1 MSHGAEE
8 RREPMRSLAR
18 REAFWGYLF
27 LLPTAAGFLIFVVG
41 PMLGALGVSLLKWD
55 LLSPPRFAGAEN
67 YGALL
72 QDGRLGIILS
82 NTVLFVIAD
91 VLFNMLLGLF
101 LALLLRGKVAR
112 GIGYLARLAFFFP
125 VIVSVSSAAAI
136 WIFFLQKDLGILNY
150 YLHLIGLPRIPWLGS
165 SRWSL
170 RSVVLFDVWKNVG
183 FYAMVFLAG
192 LHNIPIQ
199 LTEAA
204 VVDGANERQ
213 LLRHVTLPLLTPS
226 IFFAIVIALIN
237 GFQVFAQAQILTRGG
252 PGDSSRTMVMYIYE
266 QGFRYFQMGYASSVA
281 VMLFAVIAG
290 LTLLQFRASE
300 RWVFYQ

>member
-1 MSHGAEE
+1 MAGIEE
-8 RREPMRSLAR
+8 RREPMKSLAR
-18 REAFWGYLF
+18 REAFWGYVF
-27 LLPTAAGFLIFVVG
+27 LLPTAAGFIIFVLG
-41 PMLGALGVSLLKWD
+41 PMLGALGISTLRWD
-55 LLSPPRFAGAEN
+55 LLTPPKFAG
-67 YGALL
+67 GANFAALVK
-72 QDGRLGIILS
+72 DARLGRILG
-82 NTVLFVIAD
+82 NTVLFVVAD
-91 VLFNMLLGLF
+91 VLLNMLLGIA
-101 LALLLRGKVAR
+101 LALLLRGKISRVA
-112 GIGYLARLAFFFP
+112 GYTARLAFFLP

-165 SRWSL
+165 SQWAL

-192 LHNIPIQ
+192 LHNIPPQ

-204 VVDGANERQ
+204 TVDGANERQ
-213 LLRHVTLPLLTPS
+213 LFRHVTLPLLTPS

-237 GFQVFAQAQILTRGG
+237 GFQVFAQSQILTRGG
-252 PGDSSRTMVMYIYE
+252 PGDASRTMVMYIYE

>member
-1 MSHGAEE
+1 MAGTEE

-18 REAFWGYLF
+18 REAFWGYIF
-27 LLPTAAGFLIFVVG
+27 LLPTAIGFLIFILG
-41 PMLGALGVSLLKWD
+41 PMLGALGISTLKWD
-55 LLSPPRFAGAEN
+55 LLSPPRFAGVSNFVDLAKD
-67 YGALL
+67 A
-72 QDGRLGIILS
+72 RLGIILK
-82 NTVLFVIAD
+82 NTVLFVVAD
-91 VLFNMLLGLF
+91 VLLNIVLGIA
-101 LALLLRGKVAR
+101 LALLLRGKLSRVA
-112 GIGYLARLAFFFP
+112 GYVARLAFFFP

-136 WIFFLQKDLGILNY
+136 WIFFLQKDLGIVNY

-192 LHNIPIQ
+192 LHNIPAQ
-199 LTEAA
+199 LLEAA

-213 LLRHVTLPLLTPS
+213 LLRRVTLPLLTPS
-226 IFFAIVIALIN
+226 IFFALVIALIN

-252 PGDSSRTMVMYIYE
+252 PGDSSRVVVMYIYE

-281 VMLFAVIAG
+281 VMLFVVIAG